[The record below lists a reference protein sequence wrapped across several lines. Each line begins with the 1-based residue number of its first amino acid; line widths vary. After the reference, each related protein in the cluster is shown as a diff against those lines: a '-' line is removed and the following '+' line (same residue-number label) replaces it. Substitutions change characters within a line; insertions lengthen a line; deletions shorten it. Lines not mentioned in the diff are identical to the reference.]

1 MLEQPDRPE
10 RPEPDAAP
18 KKRRTWPLRGAAR
31 GSLKVGRK
39 PRVLTPGG
47 TMSNAEIVGRLAAAL
62 NCSAD
67 EAASFFAVS
76 QPTWN
81 SRLRRYPALKAA
93 WDSGR
98 ATAAVSLRRL
108 LFDKATK
115 PTGAGC
121 RAALFLARMLIW
133 PQDGDDG
140 LIEKPPPPTAGGV
153 SRPEGGLL
161 PEALARLE
169 PAEQERLAAIMKK
182 LTGAE

>member
-1 MLEQPDRPE
+1 MLEHPDRPE

-31 GSLKVGRK
+31 GRLKPGRK
-39 PRVLTPGG
+39 PRVLAPGG
-47 TMSNAEIVGRLAAAL
+47 TMSNAEIVGCLAATL
-62 NCSAD
+62 HCSAD
-67 EAASFFAVS
+67 EAASFFGVS

-98 ATAAVSLRRL
+98 GTAAVSLRRL

-115 PTGAGC
+115 PTGAVC

-140 LIEKPPPPTAGGV
+140 LIEKPPPQTP
-153 SRPEGGLL
+153 GGLS
-161 PEALARLE
+161 PEALGRLS
-169 PAEQERLAAIMKK
+169 PAEQEKLASIMQK
-182 LTGAE
+182 LTA